1 MSLRRLFEVARQEL
15 RFHARRPLVWIWILL
30 LALLAF
36 GISQG
41 KVQVVDSGDS
51 ATGGTKNWLTSE
63 FSQSIYAS
71 IFFLMIYGFFAAV
84 ACGMSI
90 LRDTEAGIDALLH
103 STRLR
108 PSEYVWGKW
117 LAACVAF
124 AAVAAIHLAAS
135 IGFNHAFVDASVR
148 ESIGPFDLLSYLR
161 PVLFFG
167 VPSLVAIAG
176 VSLALGTLV
185 RRPILVFFLP
195 VALLLVCGFFLW
207 EWKPTWLSSRWDR
220 VLMLCDPAGY
230 RWLKRTWIDVDRGV
244 DFYNHARVAFDGAF
258 LASRAAWVALG
269 IASVAFTQWSLARSL
284 RGHVAHAS
292 TTRAAA
298 PLLAGPPPSD
308 IRGLG
313 MTAVPRGWLANAL
326 EAARIEWHELR
337 SSPGLYLFV
346 PLIVLQIA
354 GNSVYAVGM
363 FDTPILATSG
373 LVASRSVGLIATLVV
388 LLLLFYSVES
398 LERERASG
406 LDGIHRSTPLSPSA
420 LLFGKALAN
429 SVVALVVLFAAFLAC
444 AGVIL
449 VKGKTSVDAWP
460 FVACWGP
467 LLATFVLWTS
477 FVMCVQALT
486 RNRYASYAIG
496 LATLALF
503 GWLIVRRE
511 LNWAGNWMLW
521 GTTLWSDFGSFDING
536 RALLLNRAF
545 ALAMAGLFLALAI
558 RFQGRRD
565 ADGAAL
571 LARLRPTLLW
581 RANRGVLA
589 YALVPLALGIWLD
602 SYVDAGFQGDA
613 YEKQQKDYW
622 RANVQTWKDAPKAS
636 IARAEVDVRLLPAQH
651 ALESKGEFELEN
663 REAKPLESLAFTTGP
678 HWRDTRW
685 TLDGAPVERTG
696 KTLLHVLPLAKPL
709 APGERVRVGFSF
721 HGALPEGP
729 TKNGGGSMEFVL
741 PAGAVMTSF
750 SPSFVPV
757 VGFLD
762 GVGVD
767 RDNRSDPREYPSD
780 HWVGRTPSAFGV
792 DAPYPVRTTVRGP
805 AEWRLNAIGVLKSDE
820 VVAGERVSVW
830 ESDHPVQF
838 FNVVAARWSEKRGDG
853 TVLYYHPDHAY
864 NVDEMSAALDA
875 ARRRY
880 SEWFLPYPWQEL
892 KLSEFPGLSGYA
904 MGFATNIPFSE
915 SIGFLTESTPETE
928 AAWLVVA
935 HEAAHQWWG
944 NLLSPGKGPGGNILS
959 EGMSHFSTL
968 LLFESEKGVRGRIEF
983 AKRIEE
989 RYGERRRVDSERP
1002 LVRIDGA
1009 KEGDETVTY
1018 DKGGWAFWMLLN
1030 HLGRERGMQGYRA
1043 FIERFTT
1050 NPDHP
1055 VLEDFL
1061 LVMREFA
1068 ADPPA
1073 FDAFTQQ
1080 WFHEVVVPEYEI
1092 LSAERG
1098 APVVADTGRPIWTTR
1113 LRVRNKGSGR
1123 MPLQIAVTRGER
1135 FPKQAPAPR
1144 EPQPDAQEAAPA
1156 SSESGVVLAATQGGP
1171 LEPPESRPAAQP
1183 KPVEPYL
1190 ESRALI
1196 ELGAGEEHEVVLSSD
1211 FEPQQV
1217 VVDPDA
1223 LVLQLNRKHAT
1234 KKLD

>member
-1 MSLRRLFEVARQEL
+1 
-15 RFHARRPLVWIWILL
+15 
-30 LALLAF
+30 
-36 GISQG
+36 
-41 KVQVVDSGDS
+41 
-51 ATGGTKNWLTSE
+51 
-63 FSQSIYAS
+63 
-71 IFFLMIYGFFAAV
+71 
-84 ACGMSI
+84 
-90 LRDTEAGIDALLH
+90 
-103 STRLR
+103 
-108 PSEYVWGKW
+108 
-117 LAACVAF
+117 
-124 AAVAAIHLAAS
+124 
-135 IGFNHAFVDASVR
+135 VR
-148 ESIGPFDLLSYLR
+148 ESIGPFELASYLR

-176 VSLALGTLV
+176 VSFAIGTLV

-195 VALLLVCGFFLW
+195 VALLLVCAFFLW
-207 EWKPTWLSSRWDR
+207 SWNPTWLSSGWDR
-220 VLMLCDPAGY
+220 VLMLCDPSGY

-244 DFYNHARVAFDGAF
+244 DFYNTSRVGFDAGF
-258 LASRAAWVALG
+258 LASRAAWIAFGLG
-269 IASVAFTQWSLARSL
+269 AVVITQWRFSLSL
-284 RGHVAHAS
+284 RGHVAHAAG
-292 TTRAAA
+292 TRAGQPAQAA
-298 PLLAGPPPSD
+298 RSGATPTD

-313 MTAVPRGWLANAL
+313 MTAVPRGWFASAL

-354 GNSVYAVGM
+354 GSSVYAIGM
-363 FDTPILATSG
+363 FDTPILPTSG

-429 SVVALVVLFAAFLAC
+429 SVVAAAVLVAAFLAC
-444 AGVIL
+444 AAVIL
-449 VKGKTSVDAWP
+449 VKGRTSVDAWP

-503 GWLIVRRE
+503 GWLVVRGE

-521 GTTLWSDFGSFDING
+521 GTTLWSDFGSFDISG
-536 RALLLNRAF
+536 RALLMNRAF

-565 ADGAAL
+565 SDGAAL

-581 RANRGVLA
+581 KANRGLLA
-589 YALVPLALGIWLD
+589 YAVVPLALGIWLD
-602 SYVDAGFQGDA
+602 AYVDAGFQGDA

-636 IARAEVDVRLLPAQH
+636 IARAEVDVRLLPAEH

-663 REAKPLESLAFTTGP
+663 REEKPLESLAFTTGP

-685 TLDGAPVERTG
+685 TIDGAPVEREG
-696 KTLLHVLPLAKPL
+696 KTLLHVLPLPKPL
-709 APGERVRVGFSF
+709 APGERVRVGFAF

-741 PAGAVMTSF
+741 PPGAVLTSF

-767 RDNRSDPREYPSD
+767 KDNRSDPREYPSD
-780 HWVGRTPSAFGV
+780 HWKGPTPSGFGI
-792 DAPYPVRTTVRGP
+792 DAPYPTRITVRGP
-805 AEWRLNAIGVLKSDE
+805 VDWRLNSIGLLVSDDIVE
-820 VVAGERVSVW
+820 LTLE
-830 ESDHPVQF
+830 DL
-838 FNVVAARWSEKRGDG
+838 ARDPLGSAPTRDADG
-853 TVLYYHPDHAY
+853 T
-864 NVDEMSAALDA
+864 

-880 SEWFLPYPWQEL
+880 SEWFLPFPWQEL

-968 LLFESEKGVRGRIEF
+968 LLFESEKGLRGRIAF

-1009 KEGDETVTY
+1009 KDGDETVTY

-1030 HLGRERGMQGYRA
+1030 HLGRERGMQGYREFLA
-1043 FIERFTT
+1043 RFTT
-1050 NPDHP
+1050 NRDHP

-1068 ADPPA
+1068 ADPAA
-1073 FDAFTQQ
+1073 FDAFARQ

-1092 LSAERG
+1092 LDAVRG
-1098 APVVADTGRPIWTTR
+1098 APVVADTGRQMWTTR
-1113 LRVRNKGSGR
+1113 LRVRNKGTGR

-1135 FPKQAPAPR
+1135 FPKEPEPVDEPATEAQPAP
-1144 EPQPDAQEAAPA
+1144 QLPD
-1156 SSESGVVLAATQGGP
+1156 SGVVLAAAQRGP
-1171 LEPPESRPAAQP
+1171 QETADAAQP
-1183 KPVEPYL
+1183 AARAHAKPSEPYR

-1196 ELGAGEEHEVVLSSD
+1196 ELGAGEEQELVLTSE

-1217 VVDPDA
+1217 IVDPDA